1 MEQIQKYETDKES
14 RPSAGERPKIMCII
28 LGIITACLLL
38 SMAGAVACCIVEYR
52 EYRESHQN
60 RRIR

>member
-1 MEQIQKYETDKES
+1 
-14 RPSAGERPKIMCII
+14 MCII

-52 EYRESHQN
+52 EYRESYQN